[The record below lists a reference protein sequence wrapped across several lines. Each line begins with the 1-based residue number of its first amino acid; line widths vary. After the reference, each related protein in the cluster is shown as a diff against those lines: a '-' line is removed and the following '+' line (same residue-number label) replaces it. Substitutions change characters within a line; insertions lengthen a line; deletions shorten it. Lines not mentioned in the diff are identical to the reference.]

1 MDMATESRS
10 TRVRNRRLSV
20 VLLVSAILVVAAG
33 SAIRLAGRDAQPAA
47 PAERAVPVQLRTP
60 LALERQQQLV
70 LSGEVE
76 ARRSVAVGFRVGG
89 LVARVAVEEGQA
101 VREGDLLAALDP
113 EDYRLQLE
121 LAQAAAAR
129 VNDQF
134 ERARE
139 IHSQGRLTPA
149 DYTAAETGARE
160 ARAHEQMARRALENT
175 RLLAPFT
182 GIVAHRGVQPGEQ
195 AGPGVPV
202 FTIVDLDPVRVR
214 VGVPEREIGRV
225 RAGLPARVAIP
236 SLRGWTGQ
244 GVIDRIGVVPDPVS
258 RTYPVRIAVPNPA
271 GALRPGMIAD
281 VRIDEDARVTALTLP
296 GEAIVRDASGV
307 TIAYV
312 YFPAEGRVFSRR
324 VEVGS
329 VQGREVEILGGI
341 GPDELV
347 VVGGQHRVRD
357 GARVEATVLTA
368 AEAGA
373 VEARP

>member
-70 LSGEVE
+70 LGGEVE

-368 AEAGA
+368 VEAGA

>member
-1 MDMATESRS
+1 MEMATESRNS
-10 TRVRNRRLSV
+10 RARNRRLIGV
-20 VLLVSAILVVAAG
+20 FFFSAIVIIAAG
-33 SAIRLAGRDAQPAA
+33 SAARLVGREAQPAA
-47 PAERAVPVQLRTP
+47 PAERAVAVQVRTP

-76 ARRSVAVGFRVGG
+76 ARRSVSVGFRVGG
-89 LVARVAVEEGQA
+89 LVTQVAVQEGEA
-101 VREGDLLAALDP
+101 VRDGQQLAALDP

-129 VNDQF
+129 VTDQF

-139 IHSQGRLTPA
+139 IHAQGRLTPA

-160 ARAHEQMARRALENT
+160 ARAHEQIAQRALTNT
-175 RLLAPFT
+175 RLVAPFT

-195 AGPGVPV
+195 VGPGMPV

-225 RAGLPARVAIP
+225 RMGLPARVAIP
-236 SLRGWTGQ
+236 SLRGWSGE

-258 RTYPVRIAVPNPA
+258 RTYPVRIAIPNP
-271 GALRPGMIAD
+271 GAVLRPGMIAD
-281 VRIDEDARVTALTLP
+281 VRIEEDARVTALTLP

-307 TIAYV
+307 MVVYV
-312 YFPAEGRVFSRR
+312 YFPDEARVFSRR

-329 VQGREVEILGGI
+329 VRGREVEILGGV
-341 GPDELV
+341 GAEDLV

-357 GARVEATVLTA
+357 GVRVEATIVA
-368 AEAGA
+368 AEA
-373 VEARP
+373 EP